1 MEIQKEKRNFLQL
14 AFGGGTPQKAF
25 LTACIVG
32 TVLTSI
38 NHGDSIIAGE
48 YPHPL

>member
-1 MEIQKEKRNFLQL
+1 METQKKKELLQL
-14 AFGGGTPQKAF
+14 AFGGGTPKSV

-38 NHGDSIIAGE
+38 NHMTV
-48 YPHPL
+48 L